1 MRWPIMVSN
10 QRYSYSHCSLC
21 VILVRYA
28 GIISHNGR
36 GISFVELNH
45 HIRAT
50 YNFSPTFCS
59 FVPHF
64 AARMLKKNYSK
75 DTFDLQEL
83 DLHNGIEHDAS
94 LVRE

>member
-1 MRWPIMVSN
+1 MV
-10 QRYSYSHCSLC
+10 
-21 VILVRYA
+21 IWVRYA

-64 AARMLKKNYSK
+64 AARMLKKDYSK
-75 DTFDLQEL
+75 DTFDLEEL